1 MARLPNG
8 ERALISTEK
17 LVDYCLNP
25 NHPRGKDKARV
36 FASVLGITRDTASQ
50 LASLIFQAA
59 VNSEVTKETMATFG
73 KYYRVDW
80 SVPSKTG
87 VTLRTIWEISVGD
100 DVPRLVSAF
109 IL

>member
-8 ERALISTEK
+8 
-17 LVDYCLNP
+17 
-25 NHPRGKDKARV
+25 
-36 FASVLGITRDTASQ
+36 
-50 LASLIFQAA
+50 
-59 VNSEVTKETMATFG
+59 EVTKETMATFG

-80 SVPSKTG
+80 PVPSKTG
-87 VTLRTIWEISVGD
+87 VTLRTIWEISVID